1 MGGLSPEELPFG
13 AEASGQ
19 GSHPVQTGVPGL
31 LPLWS
36 DRVGTSEMRSGGL
49 GSGFLGCLAAIGAA
63 GAEPAVR
70 VPTLA
75 LALATVALLA
85 LIAFG
90 VSRLERRRSLRALA
104 DQLRFE
110 RLISEISASLI
121 AVDAE
126 HVNRAVEAALRTV
139 LDAMELDR
147 CSLFVFLPEEG
158 EARSTHAADVSGLP
172 ALGDPIRFSEA
183 PGLFRRLRDGD
194 TIELPNVLRDLP
206 ESSRGRKTAEALGL
220 KSMLLIPITVS
231 DGLVRGISFQTTRAY
246 RSWPED
252 LVPRLRLI
260 GEMLTSAVS
269 GKRAEAALR
278 ESEKRYREVVD
289 SQTDLICRFLPDTTL
304 TFVNEAYARYFGGTR
319 ESLIGRSFLDLIPD
333 SARPVTRAMVDA
345 LIEAPRAEM
354 HEHEVVR
361 ADGSLGW
368 NQWTNYPVRGRD
380 GRVLEFQAIGRDIT
394 DRKRAE
400 EADRRMDQASRL
412 ELLGELTASIAHE
425 INQPLGA
432 ILSNADALD
441 IRLEMGPV
449 PPDEIRSILSDIRRE
464 DMRAS
469 EVIRRVRALVRRR
482 VAAMQAVDVN
492 GLVRDALGL
501 AEPECRRRGVTLR
514 TELASGLPSILGDG
528 VSLQQVLLNLMVNG
542 MEAMSAVPAGARRL
556 LLSTGSD
563 GNGGVEL
570 TITDAG
576 HGIPA
581 ELLPRLF
588 DSFVTTRDDGMGLG
602 LSISRSIV
610 EAHGGSIQARN
621 NDGGGATLRET
632 LPIAAA

>member
-1 MGGLSPEELPFG
+1 MWSDFGGLFETM
-13 AEASGQ
+13 Q
-19 GSHPVQTGVPGL
+19 
-31 LPLWS
+31 
-36 DRVGTSEMRSGGL
+36 SGGL
-49 GSGFLGCLAAIGAA
+49 GSGFLECLAAIGAA
-63 GAEPAVR
+63 GAGPAVR
-70 VPTLA
+70 VPSLV
-75 LALATVALLA
+75 LALATVAVLA
-85 LIAFG
+85 LLAFG

-110 RLISEISASLI
+110 RLISEISARLI

-126 HVNRAVEAALRTV
+126 HVNQAVEAALRSV
-139 LDAMELDR
+139 VDAIELDR
-147 CSLFVFLPEEG
+147 CSLFVFLPEQG
-158 EARSTHAADVSGLP
+158 EARATHAADVSGLA
-172 ALGDPIRFSEA
+172 ALGEPLRVSEA
-183 PGLFRRLRDGD
+183 PGLFRRLRAGE
-194 TIELPNVLRDLP
+194 TIALADVARDLP
-206 ESSRGRKTAEALGL
+206 ATSRGRKSAAARGL
-220 KSMLLIPITVS
+220 RSLLLIPITVS
-231 DGLVRGISFQTTRAY
+231 DGLVRGIEFQTTRRL
-246 RSWPED
+246 RSWPAD
-252 LVPRLRLI
+252 LVPRLRVI
-260 GEMLTSAVS
+260 GEMLTSAVA

-278 ESEKRYREVVD
+278 ESEKRYREIVD

-304 TFVNEAYARYFGGTR
+304 TFVNEAYARYFGGAS
-319 ESLIGRSFLDLIPD
+319 ESLVGRSFLDLIPEP
-333 SARPVTRAMVDA
+333 AQAVTRTQVES
-345 LIEAPRAEM
+345 LVREPRAET

-449 PPDEIRSILSDIRRE
+449 APDEIRSILSDIRRE
-464 DMRAS
+464 DLRAS

-482 VAAMQAVDVN
+482 VATMQALDVN
-492 GLVRDALGL
+492 GVVQDALGL

-514 TELASGLPSILGDG
+514 TELASGLPAVRGDG
-528 VSLQQVLLNLMVNG
+528 VSLQQVLLNLIVNG
-542 MEAMSAVPAGARRL
+542 MDAMSAVPAGGRRL
-556 LLSTGSD
+556 LLSTGGD
-563 GNGGVEL
+563 GDGGVEL
-570 TITDAG
+570 AVTDAG
-576 HGIPA
+576 HGIAA

-588 DSFVTTRDDGMGLG
+588 DSFVTTREEGMGLG

-610 EAHGGSIQARN
+610 EAHGGSIRATN
-621 NDGGGATLRET
+621 NDGGGATLRVT